1 MKKSVLIAALA
12 FLSLHMVAQDAP
24 KKEKGEGFVFTTIKE
39 NPITSIKNQNR
50 SSTCWS
56 FSGLGF
62 LESELLRTGKGEYDL
77 SEMFVVHHTMI
88 DRAVNY
94 VRYHGDS
101 SFSPGGSFYDVL
113 YCMKNY
119 GLAPQSAMPGI
130 MYGDTLPVHNELDA
144 TAGAYVDAIAKGK
157 LKKLTPVW
165 KNGLVSI
172 YDTYLGK
179 YPEKFIYNGKEYTP
193 KSFAE
198 SLGLNPDDYVSLTSY
213 THHPFYKQ
221 FSLEI
226 QDNWRNASS
235 WNIPLDEFMAVMD
248 NAIKQGY
255 TIAWGSDVSEQGFTR
270 DGVAVVPD
278 ANRGAEITG
287 SDMAHWTGMPAEEKR
302 KELTSKPLPE
312 INVTQEL
319 RQEGFDNW
327 ETTDDHGMVIYG
339 LAKDQNGKEYFMVKN
354 SWGKSGKYK
363 GVWYASK
370 AFVAYK
376 TMNILVNKNAIPK
389 EIAKKLGIK

>member
-1 MKKSVLIAALA
+1 MTKQKKFITCDGNQAAAHISYMFSEVAAIYPITPSSTMAEYVDEWAAKGRKNIFGETVLVEEMQSEAGAAGALHG
-12 FLSLHMVAQDAP
+12 SLQAGALTTTYTASQGLLLMIPNMVAQDAP
-24 KKEKGEGFVFTTIKE
+24 KKEKGEGFVFTTVKE
-39 NPITSIKNQNR
+39 NPITSVKNQNR

-101 SFSPGGSFYDVL
+101 SFSPGGSFYDIL
-113 YCMKNY
+113 YCMRNY
-119 GLAPQSAMPGI
+119 GLVPQSAMPGI

-179 YPEKFIYNGKEYTP
+179 YPEKFTYNGKEYTP

-226 QDNWRNASS
+226 QDNWRNGSS
-235 WNIPLDEFMAVMD
+235 
-248 NAIKQGY
+248 
-255 TIAWGSDVSEQGFTR
+255 
-270 DGVAVVPD
+270 
-278 ANRGAEITG
+278 
-287 SDMAHWTGMPAEEKR
+287 
-302 KELTSKPLPE
+302 
-312 INVTQEL
+312 
-319 RQEGFDNW
+319 
-327 ETTDDHGMVIYG
+327 
-339 LAKDQNGKEYFMVKN
+339 
-354 SWGKSGKYK
+354 
-363 GVWYASK
+363 
-370 AFVAYK
+370 
-376 TMNILVNKNAIPK
+376 
-389 EIAKKLGIK
+389 